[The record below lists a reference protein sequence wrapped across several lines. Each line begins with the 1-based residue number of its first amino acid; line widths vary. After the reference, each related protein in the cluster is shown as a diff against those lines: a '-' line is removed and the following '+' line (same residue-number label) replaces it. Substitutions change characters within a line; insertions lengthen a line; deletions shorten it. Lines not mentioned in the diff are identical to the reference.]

1 MKQIL
6 VRTDRC
12 LGCKSCE
19 LACSVIHSQAKDLFG
34 VIVGNERP
42 VKRVSVE
49 TDPSGTVN
57 MPVQCR
63 QCREPKCVSACMTGA
78 MHLDK
83 TSGLVLM
90 REEKCVGC
98 WMCVMVCP
106 YGVIVPSEEKKK
118 AVKCDQCISEG
129 HDPACVKACPTKAI
143 KFMEISQFD
152 KEVKKQ
158 FLTKFVQ
165 GEEA

>member
-6 VRTDRC
+6 VRTERC
-12 LGCKSCE
+12 VGCKSCE
-19 LACSVIHSQAKDLFG
+19 LACSTAHSGSEDFLVALLSG
-34 VIVGNERP
+34 RRP
-42 VKRVSVE
+42 VRRVYVE
-49 TDPSGTVN
+49 TNREGSIN

-78 MHLDK
+78 MHLDEK
-83 TSGLVLM
+83 TGLVLN

-106 YGVIVPSEEKKK
+106 YGVIVPGEEQKT
-118 AVKCDQCISEG
+118 AVKCDQCLGVG
-129 HDPACVKACPTKAI
+129 HQPACVQACPTRAI
-143 KFMEISQFD
+143 KFEEISDFD
-152 KEVKKQ
+152 KTVKRQ
-158 FLTKFVQ
+158 FLSKFIM